1 MNSEDLMR
9 LGPAAQK
16 QVLDK
21 MRKTSKYKAQK
32 TRRGKLTF
40 DSKKEAER
48 YDALMMLQKAGEIR
62 GLKLQVRYCLQEA
75 YTTFEGDRVK
85 SIDYIADF
93 VYERRT
99 APDSYGQRYW
109 LPVVEDVKGM
119 RTREYAMKAKLFRNR
134 YGFAIREV

>member
-16 QVLDK
+16 QIMDK

-40 DSKKEAER
+40 ASKKEAER

-99 APDSYGQRYW
+99 SPDSYGQRHW
-109 LPVVEDVKGM
+109 LPVVEDVKGV

>member
-16 QVLDK
+16 QVMDK

-40 DSKKEAER
+40 DSKKEPER
-48 YDALMMLQKAGEIR
+48 YDALMMLQKTGEIR
-62 GLKLQVRYCLQEA
+62 GLKLQV
-75 YTTFEGDRVK
+75 
-85 SIDYIADF
+85 
-93 VYERRT
+93 
-99 APDSYGQRYW
+99 RYW

-119 RTREYAMKAKLFRNR
+119 RTREYAMKAKLFRSR